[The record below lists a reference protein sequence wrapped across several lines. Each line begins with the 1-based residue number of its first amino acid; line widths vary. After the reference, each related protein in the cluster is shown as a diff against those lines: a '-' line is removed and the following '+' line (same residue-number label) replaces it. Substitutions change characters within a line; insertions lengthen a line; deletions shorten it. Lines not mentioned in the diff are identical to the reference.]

1 MQLPLLQG
9 LFVAVIAT
17 TIWLVY
23 TVIYRIYFHP
33 LSKYPGPKL
42 AACSHFWFIRTWSS
56 GFYPLRM
63 EELHRKYGDIV
74 RISTNELSFRSPTA
88 FKDIYNHVSKDKP
101 VFPKSD
107 YMYMRDPSV
116 KRHDIVFVKDP
127 HDHRAQR
134 KTLSHAFSAKALR
147 DNEES
152 VQTHV
157 KLLLDRLE
165 HRAGPGSDGANMCDV
180 FNWLTFDIIGD
191 LTFGESFNSVSNWEA
206 SIWVSLILSFLYQ
219 ATFMP
224 LLNRLGIPL
233 SLFENIIPKSM
244 KDKLDHHDKLTMER
258 VKRRVEMGSTRDRE
272 DFFTHLLQR
281 EKGELD
287 LMWLREQAK
296 ILILAGSETTAN
308 LMAGATLYLCR
319 NPDKMA
325 KLQHEIRSAFSSR
338 DEITGDSTANLE
350 YFNAVIEEG
359 LRIFPP
365 VPFGL
370 PRVSTGGTIDGH
382 YIPAGTVVSV
392 DNWATTHDE
401 RNFSRPR
408 EFIPERWIGAGFGDR
423 KEASRPFTL
432 GPRGCL
438 GINLAYMEARIT
450 LASLVYAFDWEMVN
464 TEVDWDRDVRFY
476 TAWQKPKLMI
486 RYRPRAEEKGY

>member
-1 MQLPLLQG
+1 
-9 LFVAVIAT
+9 
-17 TIWLVY
+17 
-23 TVIYRIYFHP
+23 
-33 LSKYPGPKL
+33 
-42 AACSHFWFIRTWSS
+42 
-56 GFYPLRM
+56 
-63 EELHRKYGDIV
+63 
-74 RISTNELSFRSPTA
+74 
-88 FKDIYNHVSKDKP
+88 
-101 VFPKSD
+101 
-107 YMYMRDPSV
+107 
-116 KRHDIVFVKDP
+116 
-127 HDHRAQR
+127 
-134 KTLSHAFSAKALR
+134 
-147 DNEES
+147 
-152 VQTHV
+152 
-157 KLLLDRLE
+157 
-165 HRAGPGSDGANMCDV
+165 
-180 FNWLTFDIIGD
+180 
-191 LTFGESFNSVSNWEA
+191 
-206 SIWVSLILSFLYQ
+206 
-219 ATFMP
+219 
-224 LLNRLGIPL
+224 
-233 SLFENIIPKSM
+233 M
-244 KDKLDHHDKLTMER
+244 KEKLDHHDKLTMEK

-287 LMWLREQAK
+287 FMWLREQAK

-350 YFNAVIEEG
+350 YFNAVIEES

-370 PRVSTGGTIDGH
+370 PRVSTGGTVDGH

-464 TEVDWDRDVRFY
+464 TEVDWDKDVRFY

-486 RYRPRAEEKGY
+486 RYRPRAEEKNY